1 MHRDPPPPTFIPRF
15 NLEAGRT
22 AIDPSE
28 LTTRM
33 NPAEIAALS
42 KKLTEVSRFRQ
53 GLVDALLFAAARAG
67 THNVIPPLLS
77 GIGGALAQLNC
88 ADDFGRSPLFWAVL
102 RRRFRAARTLLMHG
116 ANVDQGDGN
125 QVTALIL
132 AAHMGDLPLVRL
144 LLVHGA
150 SLSARDCLGLTP
162 LHHAAARGHVRI
174 AVFLAQKL
182 ELRAHGPSAVDFL
195 TPIDDEAMLEDDFE
209 SSTDSIF
216 ALKRWFPVFRRSE
229 RRATA
234 SSARPKVPESA
245 PMPSGRLRGLRL
257 LRNLV
262 RKIIIANAW
271 ITPISSAASNFLE
284 GEGDTEVEALSQRQ
298 AVTFAADQRASQSSA
313 TGDSAPPTLSARHMR
328 IAPRDISGSGYS
340 LDPLSLGGFQPV
352 SKSTRKVAVDDVWG
366 WSADSALDT
375 AAARVA
381 RRLALARSEESARRS
396 SPRPC
401 STLCALLDERL
412 GARDPSTS
420 LRVATLPRVSPLT
433 LAVHAQ
439 HRSVCAALVRF
450 GADATAGNAT
460 VLSPYDR
467 SLLLHGQA
475 ARNCFRFDGTVIAG
489 SPAGDAAS
497 VSAGIVPV
505 AAPPVA
511 SQSAPLETTDS
522 AVTTD
527 AIAHPAPLLAT
538 EKRPSKWG
546 VLKARLL
553 QKAGRAK
560 MDTSPDGGSAPR
572 EGGTAELAASSPKLR
587 IGGKREASI
596 VAETAP
602 SESSMHSSSVPSVPL
617 RKKTSRMKLVPAL
630 TLQTGALPVD
640 NALPEPPQSTQGKR
654 EAAPPH
660 DDGERPANGSELA
673 DKRVQAE
680 RDRLSAAAEREREAA
695 LLAAQRAE
703 RHAAALVH
711 VLNGSQTVQASRWR
725 FAVRTLA
732 REVLAFLLLVAG
744 CALFTVMAPDYDA
757 VATASMASSLRGDL
771 VATLVE
777 TVHDRSSWLAF
788 IDANLL
794 SSATESC
801 EDPNGSIS
809 RDSANISAAD
819 RHDALEP
826 SIIFRSGGPQLA
838 RFVRENRYLK
848 PGGIRGALSR
858 LFDARPG
865 ETDLSLPPPATAASP
880 TNSGAANGLSCS
892 EAPSPLTLLGAFLVV
907 GSVHVERE
915 TAHPER
921 VGTGYGRT
929 GGRAFGGAL
938 QQYVSFSLRADA
950 LGMDAGSL
958 SWGDSTDLDS
968 ALSSVRSARIL
979 ARHAGENAQIPHE
992 AHCNGSQL
1000 VPWTDDSTTAL
1011 ALDLTVYAPALEV
1024 LAAVRAR
1031 TAFPA
1036 RGGADSSVEV
1046 RTLKLNGRFQPS
1058 LLFEAAL
1065 TLQLGLTAIQL
1076 RDGARRA
1083 GGWLTWVRAG
1093 WNQYE
1098 LLVVALFATILLA
1111 DVANRATVR
1120 AIGID
1125 LAASGVYVPLWD
1137 LAGWVRA
1144 EVDLVSVLFYLL
1156 VIRAVRYARLIP
1168 GWGPIL
1174 MAVISTI
1181 QVRSL
1186 GRCSVLLVHLRHT
1199 PRASRTLL

>member
-1 MHRDPPPPTFIPRF
+1 M
-15 NLEAGRT
+15 
-22 AIDPSE
+22 S
-28 LTTRM
+28 
-33 NPAEIAALS
+33 PAEIAALS

-53 GLVDALLFAAARAG
+53 GLVDALLFAAARGG
-67 THNVIPPLLS
+67 TQNMIPPLLS
-77 GIGGALAQLNC
+77 GVGGALAQLNC

-116 ANVDQGDGN
+116 ANVDHGDGN
-125 QVTALIL
+125 QVTALVL

-195 TPIDDEAMLEDDFE
+195 TPIDDEVLLEDDSV
-209 SSTDSIF
+209 SSTYPIL
-216 ALKRWFPVFRRSE
+216 ALRRWLPMFLCNE
-229 RRATA
+229 RRVTAT
-234 SSARPKVPESA
+234 SARAQVPESA

-262 RKIIIANAW
+262 RKIIVANAW

-284 GEGDTEVEALSQRQ
+284 GGSRDAEIEKLSQRH
-298 AVTFAADQRASQSSA
+298 AVMFAADRRASQSSA
-313 TGDSAPPTLSARHMR
+313 TGDSAPPTLSARHTR

-340 LDPLSLGGFQPV
+340 LDPLALGGFQPASKTAGKV
-352 SKSTRKVAVDDVWG
+352 SMDDVWG
-366 WSADSALDT
+366 WSTDSALDT

-401 STLCALLDERL
+401 STLSALLDERL
-412 GARDPSTS
+412 GAPDPATS

-439 HRSVCAALVRF
+439 HGSVCAALVRF

-475 ARNCFRFDGTVIAG
+475 ARNCFRFDGSANAG
-489 SPAGDAAS
+489 SPAGDGAS
-497 VSAGIVPV
+497 VGADVLSV

-511 SQSAPLETTDS
+511 SQTPPSETTDS
-522 AVTTD
+522 AATAD
-527 AIAHPAPLLAT
+527 AIAHDAPLLAM
-538 EKRPSKWG
+538 EKQPSKWG

-553 QKAGRAK
+553 QKAGEAK
-560 MDTSPDGGSAPR
+560 MGTSPDGDSVLRASR
-572 EGGTAELAASSPKLR
+572 TTELAASSPKLR
-587 IGGKREASI
+587 IGGKREAS
-596 VAETAP
+596 AAALTSP
-602 SESSMHSSSVPSVPL
+602 SQSSAHSLSGPSVPL

-630 TLQTGALPVD
+630 SLQTGAPPVD
-640 NALPEPPQSTQGKR
+640 NTGTLPEPQSTQGKR
-654 EAAPPH
+654 EAGPSL
-660 DDGERPANGSELA
+660 DGGERPANGSELA
-673 DKRVQAE
+673 DKRAQAE
-680 RDRLSAAAEREREAA
+680 RDRLAAAAEREREAA
-695 LLAAQRAE
+695 LLAAQRAD
-703 RHAAALVH
+703 RRAAALVH
-711 VLNGSQTVQASRWR
+711 VLNGSQTVQVSRWR

-771 VATLVE
+771 MATLVE
-777 TVHDRSSWLAF
+777 SVHDRSSWLAF

-794 SSATESC
+794 SPVTESC
-801 EDPNGSIS
+801 DDPNSS
-809 RDSANISAAD
+809 FTRDTENISAAD
-819 RHDALEP
+819 RYDTLKP
-826 SIIFRSGGPQLA
+826 SIIFRSGGPLLA
-838 RFVRENRYLK
+838 RYVESHRYLK
-848 PGGIRGALSR
+848 PAGIRGTLSR
-858 LFDARPG
+858 LFDAHPG
-865 ETDLSLPPPATAASP
+865 EMDPSLLPSATAAFSP
-880 TNSGAANGLSCS
+880 TNSGAADGLSCS

-915 TAHPER
+915 TARPER
-921 VGTGYGRT
+921 EGTRYGRT

-938 QQYVSFSLRADA
+938 EQYVSFILRGDSRSNDAD
-950 LGMDAGSL
+950 SL

-968 ALSSVRSARIL
+968 ALGSMRSARIL
-979 ARHAGENAQIPHE
+979 ARHAHENDQTPH
-992 AHCNGSQL
+992 AAPLNGSRL
-1000 VPWTDDSTTAL
+1000 VPWADDSTAAL
-1011 ALDLTVYAPALEV
+1011 ALDLTVYAPAIEV
-1024 LAAVRAR
+1024 IAAVRAR

-1076 RDGARRA
+1076 REGARRA
-1083 GGWLTWVRAG
+1083 GGWLPWVRAG

-1098 LLVVALFATILLA
+1098 LIVVALFATILIA

-1125 LAASGVYVPLWD
+1125 LAASSAYVPLWD

-1181 QVRSL
+1181 QVRSR
-1186 GRCSVLLVHLRHT
+1186 GRCSALFVPSRHS
-1199 PRASRTLL
+1199 PHACRTLL